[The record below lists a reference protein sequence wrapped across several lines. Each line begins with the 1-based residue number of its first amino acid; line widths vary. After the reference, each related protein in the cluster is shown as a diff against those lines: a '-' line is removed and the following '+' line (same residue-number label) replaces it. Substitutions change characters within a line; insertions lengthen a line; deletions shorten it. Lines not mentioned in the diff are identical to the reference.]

1 MEVPL
6 AEDTRK
12 LAFLLTPAF
21 SALGLSASVEALF
34 IANWLSGRRLY
45 DWRLLSRD
53 GGDVRAS
60 SGLRFP
66 VDGGL
71 AGPAS
76 YAAVFVLA
84 SFEPK
89 ENARDPKI
97 RDWLRRMARHG
108 AELVGIETGSEILAA
123 AGLLDGAEV
132 AVHWDNLQGFREVY
146 PRCRA
151 LPQLFTAGRGRMTC
165 AGESAVLDMMLH
177 WIGAQHGPALA
188 REIADH
194 LLLRRR
200 RPAAEPQLAAAAHPA
215 ELRDPLLAGAIALM
229 AQNIE
234 EPLGL
239 GDIAQ
244 HLGLSLRQ
252 LQRLFA
258 RHLGETP
265 LGHYK
270 MMRLAKAHALLQ
282 QTRLPVTEVA
292 LSAGFASPEHFSR
305 LYRRTF
311 GRSPRADRR
320 QSPDAPVLRRRK
332 ESAP

>member
-1 MEVPL
+1 MEAPL

-21 SALGLSASVEALF
+21 SALGLSAAVETLF

-66 VDGGL
+66 VEAGL

-108 AELVGIETGSEILAA
+108 TELIGIETGSEILAA

-151 LPQLFTAGRGRMTC
+151 LPQLFTVSRGRMTC

-177 WIGAQHGPALA
+177 WIGGQHGPALA

-229 AQNIE
+229 ERNIE
-234 EPLGL
+234 EPLAL

-270 MMRLAKAHALLQ
+270 MMRLGKAHALLQ

-311 GRSPRADRR
+311 GRAPRADRR
-320 QSPDAPVLRRRK
+320 QTTEAPVLRRRRDRA
-332 ESAP
+332 S